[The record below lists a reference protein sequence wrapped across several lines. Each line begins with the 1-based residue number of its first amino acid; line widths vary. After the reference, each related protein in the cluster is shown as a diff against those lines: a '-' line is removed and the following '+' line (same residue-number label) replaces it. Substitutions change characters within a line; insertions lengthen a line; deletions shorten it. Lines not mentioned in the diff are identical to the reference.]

1 MLAPGAQQTASE
13 SLCETEDVFLSTEL
27 ANNLLEAG
35 VHFGHQTRKWN
46 PKMKRFIYGVK
57 NGVHIINLEKTVNKL
72 ELAREF
78 ALKTA
83 SQGGKVLFVGT
94 KPQAR
99 EIMREEAVRSG
110 QPYVVNRWLGGFLTN
125 FNTLRK
131 SVARYQEL
139 VVMSTDGTFDK
150 ITKKEASGIRKEIV
164 KFEKNLAGVTQ
175 MDKLPAAI
183 FVVDVKH
190 EIIAVKEAIRLDIP
204 VIGLADTDSDPDMVN
219 YVIPGNDDALR
230 SIRLITKSIA
240 DSIIEGHGGRQGQIE
255 MKASKVSERKQ
266 PVAAAKD

>member
-1 MLAPGAQQTASE
+1 M
-13 SLCETEDVFLSTEL
+13 STEL

-46 PKMKRFIYGVK
+46 PKMKRFIYGIK
-57 NGVHIINLEKTVNKL
+57 NGVHIIDLEKTVSKL

-78 ALKTA
+78 ARKTA
-83 SQGGKVLFVGT
+83 SQGGKILFVGT

-99 EIMREEAVRSG
+99 EIMKEEAIRSG
-110 QPYVVNRWLGGFLTN
+110 MPYVVNRWLGGFLTN
-125 FNTLRK
+125 FNTIRK

-139 VVMSTDGTFDK
+139 LTMTTDGTFEK
-150 ITKKEASGIRKEIV
+150 ITKKEAAGIRKEIV
-164 KFEKNLAGVTQ
+164 KFEKNLAGVAQ
-175 MDKLPAAI
+175 MDKLPAAV

-204 VIGLADTDSDPDMVN
+204 VIGLADTDSDPEIVN

-230 SIRLITKSIA
+230 SIRLISKSIA
-240 DSIIEGHGGRQGQIE
+240 DAAIEGHGGRTTPLIDSKAPKVIE
-255 MKASKVSERKQ
+255 RVRPA
-266 PVAAAKD
+266 VAVAKEA

>member
-1 MLAPGAQQTASE
+1 M
-13 SLCETEDVFLSTEL
+13 STEL

-46 PKMKRFIYGVK
+46 PKMKRFIYGIK
-57 NGVHIINLEKTVNKL
+57 NGVHIIDLEKTVNKL

-78 ALKTA
+78 ARKTA
-83 SQGGKVLFVGT
+83 SQGGKILFVGT

-99 EIMREEAVRSG
+99 EIMKEEAIRSG
-110 QPYVVNRWLGGFLTN
+110 MPYVVNRWLGGFLTN

-139 VVMSTDGTFDK
+139 LAMTTDGTFEK

-175 MDKLPAAI
+175 MANLPAAI

-190 EIIAVKEAIRLDIP
+190 EIIAVKEAIRLNIP
-204 VIGLADTDSDPDMVN
+204 VIGLADTDSDPEMVN

-230 SIRLITKSIA
+230 SIRLIAKAIA
-240 DSIIEGHGGRQGQIE
+240 DSAIEGHGGRLAPLDTKAPKVIE
-255 MKASKVSERKQ
+255 RVRPA
-266 PVAAAKD
+266 VAVAKEA

>member
-1 MLAPGAQQTASE
+1 
-13 SLCETEDVFLSTEL
+13 LSTEL

-57 NGVHIINLEKTVNKL
+57 NGVHIINLEKTVTKL

-78 ALKTA
+78 ARKTA
-83 SQGGKVLFVGT
+83 SQGGKILFVGT

-99 EIMREEAVRSG
+99 EIMREESTRAG

-139 VVMSTDGTFDK
+139 VGMSTDGTFEK

-204 VIGLADTDSDPDMVN
+204 VIGLADTDSDPEMVN

-230 SIRLITKSIA
+230 SIRLITKSISDA
-240 DSIIEGHGGRQGQIE
+240 IIEGHGGRQGQIE
-255 MKASKVSERKQ
+255 IKVTAARPERGTRAA
-266 PVAAAKD
+266 VAVAKEA

>member
-1 MLAPGAQQTASE
+1 M
-13 SLCETEDVFLSTEL
+13 STEL
-27 ANNLLEAG
+27 ANSLLEAG

-46 PKMKRFIYGVK
+46 PKMKRFIYGIK
-57 NGVHIINLEKTVNKL
+57 NGVHIIDLEKTVHKL
-72 ELAREF
+72 EQAREF
-78 ALKTA
+78 ARKTS

-99 EIMREEAVRSG
+99 EIIREEAVRSG
-110 QPYVVNRWLGGFLTN
+110 MPYVVNRWLGGFLTN
-125 FNTLRK
+125 FNTLRR

-139 VVMSTDGTFDK
+139 IAMTTDGTFEK
-150 ITKKEASGIRKEIV
+150 ITKKEASGVRKEIT
-164 KFEKNLAGVTQ
+164 KLEKNLAGVAQ

-190 EIIAVKEAIRLDIP
+190 EIIAVKEAMRLDIP
-204 VIGLADTDSDPDMVN
+204 VIGLADTDSDPEMVS

-240 DSIIEGHGGRQGQIE
+240 DAVIEGHGGRLSPLE
-255 MKASKVSERKQ
+255 ARSASPVSERVR
-266 PVAAAKD
+266 PVAVAKEA